1 MTKPL
6 RLLGL
11 SLAALAL
18 AAPAAWAQRPMA
30 PIRIAPMQ
38 PSPNPGLQGPSGPMT
53 SAADPLELLKQVNLL
68 RGQVATLQQ
77 QVQALQAQTG
87 GLQSQA
93 AAQAKDIAGLNSG
106 LKTTSVNGF
115 ANAGNILAVKSDLA
129 AAKTAMASDLAALR
143 SSFNTHRHYQKLT
156 HQDGS
161 GHQIIDTIATTE
173 PSFTCKKG
181 NNGDYI
187 CVAPD

>member
-18 AAPAAWAQRPMA
+18 AAPAAWAQRPA
-30 PIRIAPMQ
+30 PIRIVPMQ
-38 PSPNPGLQGPSGPMT
+38 PSTNPGLQMPSGQIT
-53 SAADPLELLKQVNLL
+53 SAADPMELLKQVNLL

-77 QVQALQAQTG
+77 QVQALQGQTG
-87 GLQSQA
+87 GLQSQVS
-93 AAQAKDIAGLNSG
+93 AQAKDIAGLNSG

-115 ANAGNILAVKSDLA
+115 TNAGNILAVKADLA
-129 AAKTAMASDLAALR
+129 ATASDLAALKT
-143 SSFNTHRHYQKLT
+143 SFNTHRHYQKFAHIDSKD
-156 HQDGS
+156 HQV
-161 GHQIIDTIATTE
+161 IDTIATTE
-173 PSFTCKKG
+173 PTFTCKKG

-187 CVAPD
+187 CIAPN

>member
-6 RLLGL
+6 RLLGV

-30 PIRIAPMQ
+30 PIRIAPAQ
-38 PSPNPGLQGPSGPMT
+38 PSSNPQLQTPNGPMT
-53 SAADPLELLKQVNLL
+53 SAADPMELLKQVNLL

-77 QVQALQAQTG
+77 QVQVLQGQT
-87 GLQSQA
+87 
-93 AAQAKDIAGLNSG
+93 AAQAKDIAGLNSA

-129 AAKTAMASDLAALR
+129 AAKTAMASDLAALK
-143 SSFNTHRHYQKLT
+143 SSFNTHRHYHKFA

-161 GHQIIDTIATTE
+161 GHQIIDTIASTE
-173 PSFTCKKG
+173 PTFTCKKG